1 MVNDVHKNDLF
12 CDYYEQW
19 VTVYKKNLICTVL
32 MENSK

>member
-19 VTVYKKNLICTVL
+19 VTVYKGYVTT
-32 MENSK
+32 NS